1 MWYVLWSETG
11 LWIKKKCIEKKRPIA
26 IKKDK
31 AGLTGEGD
39 IEVGQPRMV
48 KELQWLARS
57 YKEIQSEL
65 VFLFFFNSQWIF
77 IYIN

>member
-1 MWYVLWSETG
+1 MVCVMVRN
-11 LWIKKKCIEKKRPIA
+11 WIVNKKKCIEKKRPIA

-48 KELQWLARS
+48 KELQ
-57 YKEIQSEL
+57 
-65 VFLFFFNSQWIF
+65 
-77 IYIN
+77 